1 MNETGFHRFQQ
12 GQSRYIH
19 QTRPES
25 KSVLSTI
32 NSQRDENGFTLVE
45 LLIVVTILPLI
56 IGALSLGIISVF
68 RSSRASPIESR
79 YRRRPDGVG
88 GLLQRRSGCGLL
100 DH

>member
-68 RSSRASPIESR
+68 SLQSSVSNRVTDTAAVSYTHLRMCESEETSR
-79 YRRRPDGVG
+79 I
-88 GLLQRRSGCGLL
+88 
-100 DH
+100 